1 MEKEFPFT
9 EVFEI
14 KNTKSILNSQVEF
27 GSGCTPYITAAEGN
41 NGLAGYVSCPGEWVD
56 EGDCV
61 FIGGKTMTVFYQ
73 AEDFCSNDSHN
84 LALYP
89 KTDES
94 LSRGT
99 YLYLVSAIKKELSEK
114 YTWGNSISFK
124 KIVKETISLPV
135 VPSTDP
141 NHEYTRDDI
150 DWAYME
156 RYIAELEQERIAELD
171 AYLKAAGLD
180 DCALTAEDEAALA
193 EQPVFAKFKASDL
206 FEIKKGKRLTKA
218 DMLPGNIP
226 FIGAS
231 ADNNGV
237 TAHIGNTEHLHPGN
251 TFTVS
256 YNGSVGEVFLQDE
269 QFWASDDV
277 NVWYPRFEF
286 SRGRMLYVM
295 SVVKKF
301 GQRHDYNAKWTIDV
315 MREETLS
322 LPVTPHSDPSHSYTR
337 DDIDWAYMERC
348 IRAIEKQV
356 VAGVVEYKDKVIETT
371 RKVIGEV

>member
-1 MEKEFPFT
+1 MKKEFPFT

-27 GSGCTPYITAAEGN
+27 DSGCTPYITAAEGN
-41 NGLAGYVSCPGEWVD
+41 NGLAGYVSCPDEWVD
-56 EGDCV
+56 KGDCV

-124 KIVKETISLPV
+124 KIVKEILSLPV
-135 VPSTDP
+135 TPNTDP
-141 NHEYTRDDI
+141 SHVYTPDDI
-150 DWAYME
+150 DWACME
-156 RYIAELEQERIAELD
+156 RCIAELEQVRIAELD

-180 DCALTAEDEAALA
+180 DCALTPADEAALA
-193 EQPVFAKFKASDL
+193 EQPVFAGFKASDL

-237 TAHIGNTEHLHPGN
+237 TAHIGNAEHLHPGN

-277 NVWYPRFEF
+277 NVWYPKFGFTRE
-286 SRGRMLYVM
+286 RMLYVM
-295 SVVKKF
+295 SAVKKL
-301 GQRHDYNAKWTIDV
+301 GQRHDYTAKWTISK
-315 MREETLS
+315 MREETIS
-322 LPVTPHSDPSHSYTR
+322 LPVTPNSDPSHVYTP
-337 DDIDWAYMERC
+337 DDIDWAYMERY

-356 VAGVVEYKDKVIETT
+356 VVGVVEYKDKVIETT
-371 RKVIGEV
+371 KQFIA